1 MRNIIFI
8 VLFCGLFFKRA
19 IAQPTFCGA
28 GYSTFYSANI
38 FLPNNLNPTL
48 DGQILPLGSHI
59 IAVFPE
65 NGNWQC
71 AGFVQW
77 NGNSVSMVV
86 NGNDGN
92 LPGYAANEPY
102 QYVVQ
107 LPNGCLIDSV
117 VATYDVS
124 GIYSNPGYFLD
135 GGLSKLSGFH
145 TFSRAWAALDTI
157 NGLCG
162 DNTAVIE
169 TAVSPLGAP
178 NTFLWSNGDTTD
190 AISNLATGQY
200 TVTVTNAFG
209 CTTTTQAT
217 VSNVP
222 EMSVQLAT
230 EYLFSELACNSV
242 ASVGGGTAPF
252 SFAWSNGQSGNVAT
266 NLTDG
271 DFSITVTDANGCTT
285 VQTDHCTVSAVSD
298 IPKLAHFSLAPNPS
312 DGRVQ
317 VQAVFL
323 ENVEMSIAIYDAYGK
338 NLLSKVSKGLTLNL
352 AADLTAYPPGLYF
365 VILQSDGRI
374 AVAQLVVL

>member
-1 MRNIIFI
+1 MQNILYTAL
-8 VLFCGLFFKRA
+8 LFSFFFNKIA
-19 IAQPTFCGA
+19 AQPTFCGA
-28 GYSTFYSANI
+28 GYSTFSSSNI
-38 FLPNNLNPTL
+38 LFPNNLNPTL
-48 DGQILPLGSHI
+48 DGQILPFGGHI
-59 IAVFPE
+59 IAIFQE
-65 NGNWQC
+65 NGIWQC
-71 AGFVQW
+71 AGYVQW

-86 NGNDGN
+86 NGNDSN

-145 TFSRAWAALDTI
+145 AFSRAWVALDTV

-162 DNTAVIE
+162 GNTAVIE
-169 TAVSPLGAP
+169 AAVSPLGAP

-200 TVTVTNAFG
+200 SVTVTNAYG
-209 CTTTTQAT
+209 CTTTVQAT

-230 EYLFSELACNSV
+230 EYLFSEVACQSV

-252 SFAWSNGQSGNVAT
+252 TFAWSNGQSGNVAT

-271 DFSITVTDANGCTT
+271 DFSVTVTDANSCTT
-285 VQTDHCTVSAVSD
+285 VQTDHCTLSAVSD
-298 IPKLAHFSLAPNPS
+298 MPKLTHFSLSPNPS
-312 DGRVQ
+312 DGLLWVHVVFSEHVDWSVSVYDRQGKKIFSRVSEGE
-317 VQAVFL
+317 L
-323 ENVEMSIAIYDAYGK
+323 
-338 NLLSKVSKGLTLNL
+338 LNL
-352 AADLTAYPPGLYF
+352 EIDLTSSPSGLCF
-365 VILQSDGRI
+365 VVLQSEGRT
-374 AVAQLVVL
+374 AMEKLMLF